1 MARMI
6 RKKKNDEKVTRA
18 RDFHVILGPVLTEK
32 SSTLGSEGR
41 GNVGSVVALKVD
53 RRANKEDIKEAVERI
68 FKVEVSSV
76 RTINYAGKP
85 KQTSRSRGVR
95 AAYKKAYVS
104 LKEGHRLDLVE
115 GL

>member
-1 MARMI
+1 M
-6 RKKKNDEKVTRA
+6 
-18 RDFHVILGPVLTEK
+18 LGGGGQ
-32 SSTLGSEGR
+32 S
-41 GNVGSVVALKVD
+41 VALRVS

-68 FKVEVSSV
+68 FKVEVASV

-85 KQTSRSRGVR
+85 KQTNRSRGVR